1 MAVLRY
7 LVVAAA
13 LYAAAA
19 PGGGDDVPAVADTP
33 AEPRAADWLASLLFA
48 RRSLETIWA
57 AGLRRHVSERARGVL
72 LETMAY
78 YDGSFEVLEAS
89 VDFGAG
95 LPPLNRVE
103 TREPTPALVD
113 ALRPGAKTL
122 AYAVEVGDWAL
133 ETPGGFASL
142 DLELRGRFAKYAVPR
157 LGVTFESATIA
168 ASTLVVAV
176 EVTDAYPFLGTAA
189 FGFDGAAGR
198 PRLDATSFVGAEAA
212 RADFE
217 FAPFGSMVADEIHR
231 SLPVAQRDV
240 WTFDLGAWLVTC
252 DGGGQSNATRREAPE
267 PAPIPEEPVSRKTPP
282 PTRVVD
288 RVRELDA
295 LCDDGAPRRRPLRKL
310 NAFVRCRLRAGVAD
324 DAPPAAPP
332 ADVSA
337 DREPTARELL
347 AAARS
352 VQRERD
358 SILADAEAKRNAAE
372 AFRTQLAASASMAEL
387 TSKERRL
394 AKRAAAREAAGAKQ
408 PSDATTK
415 PPAAAPSDGGL
426 TAKERRK
433 LKRAAER
440 GEAAPAP
447 TKTTSAFDAA
457 AAGGTSKARGEARAR
472 REAGGAKSSKKRPRE
487 PSSAPLVAFVGQ
499 LGFSVTAERLKAFF
513 TSQDV
518 PGTLKVRLLTDAK
531 TGKSR
536 GMAFVQCETAEA
548 LYACVALHHAQ
559 IDGRRINVERS
570 AGGGREAKKGKLAEH
585 RAHQSKKVEETV
597 DRVLEEFVASGQLR
611 RDEVDDGVR
620 RLLQRRSGR
629 VAHAALTEYASLVGR
644 DKFENP
650 AAYLTKI
657 ICRVSQEENPF
668 EKYSHE
674 PREAEIVVP
683 KPFRGDE
690 PDEPA
695 ACPGDDADAPPT
707 TAKERRA
714 AKRAALQAPAP
725 ELLSLNRDDARA
737 DEAQLTAKE
746 RRARG
751 GHGAQEAPPA
761 EEAAAEAPAA
771 EAPAAEAPADE
782 APAADEP
789 QLTASGAR

>member
-1 MAVLRY
+1 
-7 LVVAAA
+7 
-13 LYAAAA
+13 
-19 PGGGDDVPAVADTP
+19 
-33 AEPRAADWLASLLFA
+33 
-48 RRSLETIWA
+48 
-57 AGLRRHVSERARGVL
+57 
-72 LETMAY
+72 
-78 YDGSFEVLEAS
+78 
-89 VDFGAG
+89 
-95 LPPLNRVE
+95 
-103 TREPTPALVD
+103 
-113 ALRPGAKTL
+113 
-122 AYAVEVGDWAL
+122 
-133 ETPGGFASL
+133 
-142 DLELRGRFAKYAVPR
+142 
-157 LGVTFESATIA
+157 
-168 ASTLVVAV
+168 
-176 EVTDAYPFLGTAA
+176 
-189 FGFDGAAGR
+189 
-198 PRLDATSFVGAEAA
+198 
-212 RADFE
+212 
-217 FAPFGSMVADEIHR
+217 
-231 SLPVAQRDV
+231 
-240 WTFDLGAWLVTC
+240 
-252 DGGGQSNATRREAPE
+252 
-267 PAPIPEEPVSRKTPP
+267 
-282 PTRVVD
+282 
-288 RVRELDA
+288 
-295 LCDDGAPRRRPLRKL
+295 
-310 NAFVRCRLRAGVAD
+310 
-324 DAPPAAPP
+324 
-332 ADVSA
+332 
-337 DREPTARELL
+337 
-347 AAARS
+347 
-352 VQRERD
+352 
-358 SILADAEAKRNAAE
+358 
-372 AFRTQLAASASMAEL
+372 MAEL

-408 PSDATTK
+408 PSDAVTK

-457 AAGGTSKARGEARAR
+457 AAGGTSKERRAAKRAAARGEAG
-472 REAGGAKSSKKRPRE
+472 GGAKSSKKRPRE

-570 AGGGREAKKGKLAEH
+570 AGGGREAKKGKLAAH
-585 RAHQSKKVEETV
+585 REHQSKKVEETV

-644 DKFENP
+644 EKFENP

-695 ACPGDDADAPPT
+695 ACPGDDVEAPPT

-714 AKRAALQAPAP
+714 AKRAALQAP

-737 DEAQLTAKE
+737 DDAQLTAKE
-746 RRARG
+746 RRAAKRAG
-751 GHGAQEAPPA
+751 MARK
-761 EEAAAEAPAA
+761 EAPAA
-771 EAPAAEAPADE
+771 EAAPAEAPAAE

-789 QLTASGAR
+789 QLTAKERRALKRAGMARKEEPPAPEAPPAPARRPPAVAAPPPQRSAPYQHDLSAIFSALA

>member
-1 MAVLRY
+1 MRARGALVLCLLDAAAAEPASLFSEPMSAHFDYAAAWRGAAARGSPPRAGGGAGATNEQRSSGAGIPDLLVGGALRATGVATRRASKALRRASKALEASSSKFESAGDLVKTLGGRAPTRRPAARPAPRPAPAAPAPAAAPTRAAPRAAAPANGTTAPPPADLVFRGLALAGRLGAAAERVGRAVERRSGVALAVLAFAIGRASKPRDAKPASRIMAVLRY

-19 PGGGDDVPAVADTP
+19 PGGGDDAPAAAADAP
-33 AEPRAADWLASLLFA
+33 AASPAPADWLASLLFA

-142 DLELRGRFAKYAVPR
+142 DLMLQGRFAKYAVPR

-252 DGGGQSNATRREAPE
+252 DGGGPANATRRVEPE
-267 PAPIPEEPVSRKTPP
+267 PAPIPEEPAPRKTPP

-295 LCDDGAPRRRPLRKL
+295 LCDDGAPRRGPLRKL
-310 NAFVRCRLRAGVAD
+310 DAFVRCRLPRPSLPD

-332 ADVSA
+332 ADPYA

-372 AFRTQLAASASMAEL
+372 AFRAQLARELASLGNTLRPRTVTPRPSAQ
-387 TSKERRL
+387 
-394 AKRAAAREAAGAKQ
+394 GAKV
-408 PSDATTK
+408 D
-415 PPAAAPSDGGL
+415 
-426 TAKERRK
+426 
-433 LKRAAER
+433 
-440 GEAAPAP
+440 
-447 TKTTSAFDAA
+447 
-457 AAGGTSKARGEARAR
+457 
-472 REAGGAKSSKKRPRE
+472 
-487 PSSAPLVAFVGQ
+487 PL
-499 LGFSVTAERLKAFF
+499 R
-513 TSQDV
+513 DY
-518 PGTLKVRLLTDAK
+518 P
-531 TGKSR
+531 
-536 GMAFVQCETAEA
+536 
-548 LYACVALHHAQ
+548 HH
-559 IDGRRINVERS
+559 
-570 AGGGREAKKGKLAEH
+570 
-585 RAHQSKKVEETV
+585 
-597 DRVLEEFVASGQLR
+597 
-611 RDEVDDGVR
+611 
-620 RLLQRRSGR
+620 
-629 VAHAALTEYASLVGR
+629 LV
-644 DKFENP
+644 
-650 AAYLTKI
+650 
-657 ICRVSQEENPF
+657 
-668 EKYSHE
+668 
-674 PREAEIVVP
+674 
-683 KPFRGDE
+683 
-690 PDEPA
+690 
-695 ACPGDDADAPPT
+695 
-707 TAKERRA
+707 
-714 AKRAALQAPAP
+714 
-725 ELLSLNRDDARA
+725 
-737 DEAQLTAKE
+737 
-746 RRARG
+746 
-751 GHGAQEAPPA
+751 
-761 EEAAAEAPAA
+761 
-771 EAPAAEAPADE
+771 
-782 APAADEP
+782 
-789 QLTASGAR
+789 

>member
-1 MAVLRY
+1 
-7 LVVAAA
+7 
-13 LYAAAA
+13 
-19 PGGGDDVPAVADTP
+19 
-33 AEPRAADWLASLLFA
+33 
-48 RRSLETIWA
+48 
-57 AGLRRHVSERARGVL
+57 
-72 LETMAY
+72 
-78 YDGSFEVLEAS
+78 
-89 VDFGAG
+89 
-95 LPPLNRVE
+95 
-103 TREPTPALVD
+103 
-113 ALRPGAKTL
+113 
-122 AYAVEVGDWAL
+122 
-133 ETPGGFASL
+133 
-142 DLELRGRFAKYAVPR
+142 
-157 LGVTFESATIA
+157 
-168 ASTLVVAV
+168 
-176 EVTDAYPFLGTAA
+176 
-189 FGFDGAAGR
+189 
-198 PRLDATSFVGAEAA
+198 
-212 RADFE
+212 
-217 FAPFGSMVADEIHR
+217 
-231 SLPVAQRDV
+231 
-240 WTFDLGAWLVTC
+240 
-252 DGGGQSNATRREAPE
+252 
-267 PAPIPEEPVSRKTPP
+267 
-282 PTRVVD
+282 
-288 RVRELDA
+288 
-295 LCDDGAPRRRPLRKL
+295 
-310 NAFVRCRLRAGVAD
+310 
-324 DAPPAAPP
+324 
-332 ADVSA
+332 
-337 DREPTARELL
+337 
-347 AAARS
+347 
-352 VQRERD
+352 
-358 SILADAEAKRNAAE
+358 
-372 AFRTQLAASASMAEL
+372 MAEL

-394 AKRAAAREAAGAKQ
+394 AKRAAARDAAGAKQ
-408 PSDATTK
+408 PSDA
-415 PPAAAPSDGGL
+415 PPAAAPSDAGL

-457 AAGGTSKARGEARAR
+457 AAGGTSKERRAAKRAAARGEAG
-472 REAGGAKSSKKRPRE
+472 GGAKSSKKRPRE

-499 LGFSVTAERLKAFF
+499 LGFSVTAERLKQFF

-570 AGGGREAKKGKLAEH
+570 AGGGREAKKGKLAAH
-585 RAHQSKKVEETV
+585 REHQSKKVEETV

-644 DKFENP
+644 EKFENP

-695 ACPGDDADAPPT
+695 ACPGDDVEAPPT

-737 DEAQLTAKE
+737 DDAQLTAKE
-746 RRARG
+746 RRAAKRAG
-751 GHGAQEAPPA
+751 MARKEAAPA
-761 EEAAAEAPAA
+761 ADAPAAAEAPAA
-771 EAPAAEAPADE
+771 EAAPAAEE

-789 QLTASGAR
+789 QLTAKERRALKRAGMARKEEPPAPEAPPAPARRPPAVAAPPPQRSAPYQHDLSAIFSALA

>member
-1 MAVLRY
+1 MRARGALVLCLLDAAAAEPASLFSEPMSAHFDYAAAWRRGGAGVAAAGRRRRRRDERAAVERRGHPGPARGRRAARDGRATRPKPARALARAPKALEASSSKFESAGDLVKTLGGRAPTRRPAARPAPRGPRQRRQRQAARRRRAAPGRAANGTTAPPPADLVFRGLALAGRLGAAAERVGRAVERRSGVALAVLAFAIGRASKPRDAKPASRIMAVLRY

-33 AEPRAADWLASLLFA
+33 AEPPAPADWLASLLFA

-95 LPPLNRVE
+95 LPPLHRVE

-113 ALRPGAKTL
+113 ALRPGAKML

-133 ETPGGFASL
+133 EAPGGFASL
-142 DLELRGRFAKYAVPR
+142 DLELQGRFAKYAVPR

-295 LCDDGAPRRRPLRKL
+295 LCDDGAPRRGPLRKL
-310 NAFVRCRLRAGVAD
+310 NA
-324 DAPPAAPP
+324 P
-332 ADVSA
+332 DVSA

-372 AFRTQLAASASMAEL
+372 AFA
-387 TSKERRL
+387 RL
-394 AKRAAAREAAGAKQ
+394 PCCAGSAARQHARPRTVTPRPSAQGAKV
-408 PSDATTK
+408 D
-415 PPAAAPSDGGL
+415 
-426 TAKERRK
+426 
-433 LKRAAER
+433 
-440 GEAAPAP
+440 
-447 TKTTSAFDAA
+447 
-457 AAGGTSKARGEARAR
+457 
-472 REAGGAKSSKKRPRE
+472 
-487 PSSAPLVAFVGQ
+487 PLRDYPHHL

-536 GMAFVQCETAEA
+536 GMALAQCETAEA

-629 VAHAALTEYASLVGR
+629 VAHAALTEYARSSARQRSAPYQRLPVR
-644 DKFENP
+644 
-650 AAYLTKI
+650 
-657 ICRVSQEENPF
+657 S
-668 EKYSHE
+668 S
-674 PREAEIVVP
+674 PRA
-683 KPFRGDE
+683 
-690 PDEPA
+690 
-695 ACPGDDADAPPT
+695 
-707 TAKERRA
+707 
-714 AKRAALQAPAP
+714 
-725 ELLSLNRDDARA
+725 
-737 DEAQLTAKE
+737 
-746 RRARG
+746 
-751 GHGAQEAPPA
+751 
-761 EEAAAEAPAA
+761 
-771 EAPAAEAPADE
+771 
-782 APAADEP
+782 
-789 QLTASGAR
+789 

>member
-1 MAVLRY
+1 
-7 LVVAAA
+7 
-13 LYAAAA
+13 
-19 PGGGDDVPAVADTP
+19 
-33 AEPRAADWLASLLFA
+33 
-48 RRSLETIWA
+48 
-57 AGLRRHVSERARGVL
+57 
-72 LETMAY
+72 
-78 YDGSFEVLEAS
+78 
-89 VDFGAG
+89 
-95 LPPLNRVE
+95 
-103 TREPTPALVD
+103 
-113 ALRPGAKTL
+113 
-122 AYAVEVGDWAL
+122 
-133 ETPGGFASL
+133 
-142 DLELRGRFAKYAVPR
+142 
-157 LGVTFESATIA
+157 
-168 ASTLVVAV
+168 
-176 EVTDAYPFLGTAA
+176 
-189 FGFDGAAGR
+189 
-198 PRLDATSFVGAEAA
+198 
-212 RADFE
+212 
-217 FAPFGSMVADEIHR
+217 
-231 SLPVAQRDV
+231 
-240 WTFDLGAWLVTC
+240 
-252 DGGGQSNATRREAPE
+252 
-267 PAPIPEEPVSRKTPP
+267 
-282 PTRVVD
+282 
-288 RVRELDA
+288 
-295 LCDDGAPRRRPLRKL
+295 
-310 NAFVRCRLRAGVAD
+310 
-324 DAPPAAPP
+324 
-332 ADVSA
+332 
-337 DREPTARELL
+337 
-347 AAARS
+347 
-352 VQRERD
+352 
-358 SILADAEAKRNAAE
+358 
-372 AFRTQLAASASMAEL
+372 MAEL

-457 AAGGTSKARGEARAR
+457 AAGGTSKERRAAKRAAARGEAG
-472 REAGGAKSSKKRPRE
+472 GGAKSSKKRPRE

-683 KPFRGDE
+683 KPFQGD
-690 PDEPA
+690 DEPA
-695 ACPGDDADAPPT
+695 ACPGDDVEADAPPT

-737 DEAQLTAKE
+737 DDAQLTAKE
-746 RRARG
+746 RRAAKRAG
-751 GHGAQEAPPA
+751 MARKEEAPAPEAPPA
-761 EEAAAEAPAA
+761 PARRPPAVAAPRPQRSAPYQHDLSAIFSA
-771 EAPAAEAPADE
+771 LA
-782 APAADEP
+782 
-789 QLTASGAR
+789 

>member
-1 MAVLRY
+1 
-7 LVVAAA
+7 
-13 LYAAAA
+13 
-19 PGGGDDVPAVADTP
+19 
-33 AEPRAADWLASLLFA
+33 
-48 RRSLETIWA
+48 
-57 AGLRRHVSERARGVL
+57 
-72 LETMAY
+72 
-78 YDGSFEVLEAS
+78 
-89 VDFGAG
+89 
-95 LPPLNRVE
+95 
-103 TREPTPALVD
+103 
-113 ALRPGAKTL
+113 
-122 AYAVEVGDWAL
+122 
-133 ETPGGFASL
+133 
-142 DLELRGRFAKYAVPR
+142 
-157 LGVTFESATIA
+157 
-168 ASTLVVAV
+168 
-176 EVTDAYPFLGTAA
+176 
-189 FGFDGAAGR
+189 
-198 PRLDATSFVGAEAA
+198 
-212 RADFE
+212 
-217 FAPFGSMVADEIHR
+217 
-231 SLPVAQRDV
+231 
-240 WTFDLGAWLVTC
+240 
-252 DGGGQSNATRREAPE
+252 
-267 PAPIPEEPVSRKTPP
+267 
-282 PTRVVD
+282 
-288 RVRELDA
+288 
-295 LCDDGAPRRRPLRKL
+295 
-310 NAFVRCRLRAGVAD
+310 
-324 DAPPAAPP
+324 
-332 ADVSA
+332 
-337 DREPTARELL
+337 
-347 AAARS
+347 
-352 VQRERD
+352 
-358 SILADAEAKRNAAE
+358 
-372 AFRTQLAASASMAEL
+372 MAEL

-394 AKRAAAREAAGAKQ
+394 AKRAAARDAAGAKQ
-408 PSDATTK
+408 PSDA
-415 PPAAAPSDGGL
+415 PPAAAPSDAGL

-447 TKTTSAFDAA
+447 KTTTSAFDAA
-457 AAGGTSKARGEARAR
+457 AAGGTSKERRAAKRAAARGEAG
-472 REAGGAKSSKKRPRE
+472 GGAKSSKKRPRE

-499 LGFSVTAERLKAFF
+499 LGFSVTAERLKQFF

-570 AGGGREAKKGKLAEH
+570 AGGGREAKKGKLAAH
-585 RAHQSKKVEETV
+585 REHQSKKVEETV

-644 DKFENP
+644 EKFENP

-695 ACPGDDADAPPT
+695 ACPGDDVEAPPT

-737 DEAQLTAKE
+737 DDAQLTAKE
-746 RRARG
+746 RRAAKRAG
-751 GHGAQEAPPA
+751 MARKEAP
-761 EEAAAEAPAA
+761 AAEAPAA

-782 APAADEP
+782 APADEAPAADEP
-789 QLTASGAR
+789 QLTAKERRALKRAGMARKEEPPAPEAPPAPARRPPAVAAPPPQRSAPYQHDLSAIFSALA